1 MAANLIKVEIKE
13 GEFNKETYPSARD
26 IANLNWSSPLLCH
39 FLKGLINSE
48 LKQESFAQCIVK
60 AVKKD
65 TITPLLF
72 GLGVDLDQALGSK
85 WFLRHLSKLCLSIT
99 PDEVTLYQQSV
110 LEASIT
116 LSATPQNSAFTQWST
131 DTVEYNLATF
141 DGKETFHRMRIVAA
155 VTSSGSFS

>member
-26 IANLNWSSPLLCH
+26 IANVNWSSPLLCQ

-48 LKQESFAQCIVK
+48 LTQESFAQCIVK

-72 GLGVDLDQALGSK
+72 GLGVDLDQTLGSK
-85 WFLRHLSKLCLSIT
+85 
-99 PDEVTLYQQSV
+99 
-110 LEASIT
+110 
-116 LSATPQNSAFTQWST
+116 
-131 DTVEYNLATF
+131 
-141 DGKETFHRMRIVAA
+141 
-155 VTSSGSFS
+155 